1 MTEELDFSEIEH
13 AISGAAAWEYHIE
26 RFATDSPAEEEMLR
40 DPQRLN
46 ALGAE
51 GWELANIVWR
61 PKTEEGW
68 RRDWGQALMLCI
80 FKRRVASMK
89 PKRQPLDDEECRN

>member
-1 MTEELDFSEIEH
+1 MTKELDFSEIEH
-13 AISGAAAWEYHIE
+13 ATSGTPSWEYHVE
-26 RFATDSPAEEEMLR
+26 RFAVDSPAEEEMLR

-61 PKTEEGW
+61 PKTDGGW
-68 RRDWGQALMLCI
+68 RRDWGQAFVFCI
-80 FKRRVASMK
+80 FKRPVT
-89 PKRQPLDDEECRN
+89 NT

>member
-13 AISGAAAWEYHIE
+13 TISGAAAWEYHIE

-46 ALGAE
+46 ALGAA

-68 RRDWGQALMLCI
+68 RRDWGQALVFCI
-80 FKRRVASMK
+80 FKRRVAN
-89 PKRQPLDDEECRN
+89 PKSKEQPLDDD